1 MFLKF
6 SPPPLPQKSTAK
18 SFSSHFKRFVPGCPC
33 TPLHAPT
40 PLCQNAFCLT
50 SPGAGACHPPPYRAH
65 KARPTGRRLQG
76 KAFNMNIY
84 MKYIPNME
92 MVIGMNISRKSP
104 RPYSF
109 KSIILS
115 FTDQIWYVLMNFR
128 RNSV

>member
-1 MFLKF
+1 M
-6 SPPPLPQKSTAK
+6 T
-18 SFSSHFKRFVPGCPC
+18 
-33 TPLHAPT
+33 
-40 PLCQNAFCLT
+40 
-50 SPGAGACHPPPYRAH
+50 CHKEAYRAH

-109 KSIILS
+109 KSNILS
-115 FTDQIWYVLMNFR
+115 FTDKIWYVLMNFR